1 MNKNK
6 MGLMGLCLFLIG
18 LLPVNVA
25 LAAQP
30 DCAEVR
36 AKYQCPVEKKKIT
49 LSFDDGVADVTPKV
63 LDVLKRE
70 KIEGTFFILG
80 NKVDCSLYTND
91 CKTNPQS
98 EQCQSFQ
105 LCQQRRQTLSRIKN
119 EGHMIGSHSYE
130 HDRHTAIPLAMAER
144 NIQKSRQILA
154 PFFTTEP
161 AIFRLPHGDGWFN
174 QKTSPQVMEALKR
187 NKFEHIGWEMTAFDW
202 NPKYQ
207 DGDKILDNVMNQ
219 MCSGKGRVGVVLF
232 HDGVFEN
239 EHVGRTFTADNL
251 ARWIPSMR
259 CAADFVP
266 LSYFKKNL
274 RVK

>member
-1 MNKNK
+1 MGRSVV
-6 MGLMGLCLFLIG
+6 GLMIWGVLMVLMS
-18 LLPVNVA
+18 A
-25 LAAQP
+25 SSAQAAAP
-30 DCAEVR
+30 NCEEVR
-36 AKYQCPVEKKKIT
+36 AKYQCPVEKKKVT

-70 KIEGTFFILG
+70 NIQGTFFVLG

-91 CKTNPQS
+91 CKTNPDS
-98 EQCQSFQ
+98 AQCQSFQ
-105 LCQQRRQTLSRIKN
+105 LCQQRRQTLARIKS
-119 EGHMIGSHSYE
+119 EGHMIGSHSYQ
-130 HDRHTAIPLAMAER
+130 HDRHSTIPLPVAEFYIKR
-144 NIQKSRQILA
+144 SRDILA

-174 QKTSPQVMEALKR
+174 QKDKPAVMAALKA
-187 NKFEHIGWEMTAFDW
+187 NGFEHIGWEMTAYDW
-202 NPKYQ
+202 NKDYQ
-207 DGDKILDNVMNQ
+207 TGDKILDNVMTQ
-219 MCSGKGRVGVVLF
+219 MCGGKGRQGVILF

-266 LSYFKKNL
+266 LTHFKKTL
-274 RVK
+274 QVK